1 MKRILAGFIALVMI
15 ITVVPNVA
23 TRVTAAENGAI
34 FNVTGYRADAGQYV
48 FAFAMDGATSEGDK
62 YWNCGAP
69 VVIDGMAVG
78 DTSVVNWLGDV
89 AGSNQ
94 MYMVIQA
101 SAFESDVASTAAL
114 GKHTIVLQK
123 GTDIGGITVANDVA
137 FLIEGTSIVEKTV
150 VTLSLNNVGA
160 QDFSTRYL
168 FTFEVEGTEVTDR
181 FWNDNVVYIDGVA
194 KTGDGVNYAYG
205 NETQLLFCL
214 DYSFVES
221 GKSYAAEIGT
231 HDLTIKAGT
240 ILGPDCVIGNTLS
253 YKIEGQVVSPSV
265 PQEIVTLTDRDS
277 FGSTDGNGFYFVV
290 SPADSYPND
299 ESWGTNTFFSSGG
312 IYIDG
317 ELQSDVFLKKILNN
331 LYYVCLADV
340 NKSVSANQVV
350 TVDGSIRNDDVEVV
364 FTKTSFIFTG
374 SEWNLYTA
382 VPEEPEKPDESET
395 IEFKFTGI
403 NKAFLHTTNDWFIY
417 LDTSVLMPG
426 TPDSTTYRLE
436 VSVDGNDLGE
446 QNFTL
451 AADNKNPLFLALSQ
465 SQLQVGDK
473 AKEITIKAKSGEE
486 VSLTEDFTFYLNTDG
501 TFTTT
506 PIADRENW
514 SEEPYKVY
522 DLFELESTSSIEVPN
537 DAYFNLTDLKQS
549 SNVGLKAHVKVDYK
563 NEYQDYTLS
572 ISKSVANNVWV
583 PSGYSVKIYPIIG
596 KISLFGENPDVPL
609 ASVLCEDVK
618 ADFDIEYGLVNMVE
632 NSQIV
637 ARKLYVKVNGLEVAT
652 YFDTNLDYELGTYV
666 PAYAYSHESDFK
678 VVLESISNKGY
689 VLVNKTPVVQDI
701 SKVMDD
707 LSSIKVTS
715 ESVNYIGEMKNSQNI
730 ALKTQVIIKSD
741 FDTYEDPRYDEFKI
755 GIGQTDANTLWDL
768 EHSGYEVWFRPGM
781 VYIGAG
787 DSEPVAYTSYE
798 LPDKFTLEFGTYNIE
813 IQKGGKKTGDYG
825 RVVYVKMD
833 GVEVLS
839 WTDKDFQ
846 RPLGK
851 HAMVYA
857 TKSVDLTLKS
867 LISDKYLIRKKNT
880 VVDLYDA
887 CGLSEVNLDK
897 ANLTKLGELPK
908 STSVALRMK
917 VKMNTTCEELKLAI
931 SKTVNDN
938 FWDIDRSGWEFWFK
952 PASGQI
958 FIGYEHEYYGAVVGH
973 EFSKN
978 FVLEIGER
986 DVVYNDG
993 TKYGREIYIKID
1005 GEEVLT
1011 WIDTDYSRKLGTYV
1025 SAWTSKNGKVTLS
1038 SLTTKGYVPVESTY
1052 TTKDF
1057 YDASSYASVDL
1068 VKNDC
1073 LNLGTLDNFINSSIK
1088 MNVKV
1093 NKDAYEFKIATAK
1106 TSDNTIWDI
1115 EASGWQ
1121 FWFRPSSNQVF
1132 IGYGMSEYAEVIG
1145 HEFSEEFELEIGTRN
1160 VHFKNGKFYGVCVF
1174 VNIDGEEV
1182 LSWIDTDTSRTLGKN
1197 IIAYAS
1203 GDADVRISTLYETQ
1217 TLPVSYVVNGKES
1230 DTCDLVSVIPQ
1241 VVLGKPSKVNV
1252 TVKKTSDLYV
1262 VYEAFKLS
1270 GKEIEALSE
1279 NSGTYS
1285 YLLEKPSKSDA
1296 IQLEIRTQKITVD
1309 TPVVLDFFDVTGV
1322 SSRTIKTQ
1330 EDAALGNMIYDGNAC
1345 RANSAMRC
1353 VIDFSNIVNNVRFSL
1368 LGDWISVWGYSGFI
1382 VNFSGGKILIQYP
1395 ATQRTLAEE
1404 QCALIQPGSSV
1415 VVEAGIVKCYVDGV
1429 YKFDRYYVKAGEDT
1443 DELEMVTWYDS
1454 TWRGGYGTGVNARGT
1469 DEEGEYFTLRSTKNV
1484 YSITDISAKSEKE
1497 KLGSYTQF
1505 GNTEYALSYSK
1516 EAVEGSK
1523 TFIKI
1528 CPKEGMKLQSLTVNG
1543 KRVKAT
1549 LAKDGTYIYEFTI
1562 RENVKF
1568 AYTLAKGGTNK

>member
-15 ITVVPNVA
+15 ITAVPNVA
-23 TRVTAAENGAI
+23 TRVVAAENGAI

-48 FAFAMDGATSEGDK
+48 FTFTMDGATSEGDK

-69 VVIDGMAVG
+69 VVIDGMAAG
-78 DTSVVNWLGDV
+78 DTSVVNWLGDT

-94 MYMVIQA
+94 MHLVIQA
-101 SAFESDVASTAAL
+101 SAFESDETSTAAI
-114 GKHTIVLQK
+114 GKHTVVLQK

-160 QDFSTRYL
+160 QDFATRYL
-168 FTFEVEGTEVTDR
+168 FTFDVEGTEVTDR
-181 FWNDNVVYIDGVA
+181 FWNDNVVYVDGVA
-194 KTGDGVNYAYG
+194 KTGEGVNYACSS
-205 NETQLLFCL
+205 ETQLLFCL

-221 GKSYAAEIGT
+221 GKSYATEIGT

-253 YKIEGQVVSPSV
+253 YKIDGQVVSASV

-277 FGSTDGNGFYFVV
+277 SGSTDGNGFYFVV
-290 SPADSYPND
+290 NPTDSYPND

-317 ELQSDVFLKKILNN
+317 ELQSDVFLKKVLNN

-340 NKSVSANQVV
+340 NKSVAANQVV

-374 SEWNLYTA
+374 SEWNIYTA
-382 VPEEPEKPDESET
+382 VPEEPELPGESET

-417 LDTSVLMPG
+417 LDTSVLVPG

-436 VSVDGNDLGE
+436 VNVDGNDLGE

-451 AADNKNPLFLALSQ
+451 ASDNKNPLFLALSQ

-473 AKEITIKAKSGEE
+473 AVEIVVKTKTGEE
-486 VSLTEDFTFYLNTDG
+486 VTLVEDFTFYLNVDG

-514 SEEPYKVY
+514 SEEPYTVY
-522 DLFELESTSSIEVPN
+522 DLFDLESTSSIEVVN

-549 SNVGLKAHVKVDYK
+549 TNVGLKAHVIAEYT
-563 NEYQDYTLS
+563 NEYQDYTFA

-583 PSGYSVKIYPIIG
+583 PSGYSVKIYPMRG
-596 KISLFGENPDVPL
+596 MLCLFGENPDVPL
-609 ASVLCEDVK
+609 ASALCEDVK
-618 ADFDIEYGLVNMVE
+618 TDFDIEYGLVNMVE

-678 VVLESISNKGY
+678 LVLESISNKGY
-689 VLVNKTPVVQDI
+689 VLVNKAPVVQDI
-701 SKVMDD
+701 SEVMDD
-707 LSSIKVTS
+707 LSSIKVTP
-715 ESVNYIGEMKNSQNI
+715 ESVNYIGEMKNSRNI

-741 FDTYEDPRYDEFKI
+741 FDTYVDPRYDEFKI

-768 EHSGYEVWFRPGM
+768 EQSGYEVWFRPDM

-787 DSEPVAYTSYE
+787 DSEPMAYTNYE

-825 RVVYVKMD
+825 RVVYVKID

-839 WTDKDFQ
+839 WTDKDFD

-857 TKSVDLTLKS
+857 TKSVDLRLKS
-867 LISDKYLIRKKNT
+867 LTSDKYLIRKRNT

-887 CGLSEVNLDK
+887 CGLSEVNLNK
-897 ANLTKLGELPK
+897 GNLTKLGELPK
-908 STSVALRMK
+908 STSVALRTK
-917 VKMNTTCEELKLAI
+917 VKMNTTCDELKLAI

-938 FWDIDRSGWEFWFK
+938 FWDLDKSGWEFWFR

-978 FVLEIGER
+978 FLLEIGER

-1011 WIDTDYSRKLGTYV
+1011 WIDKDYSRKLGTYV
-1025 SAWTSKNGKVTLS
+1025 SAWVSQNGNATLY
-1038 SLTTKGYVPVESTY
+1038 SLTTKGYVPVDSTY
-1052 TTKDF
+1052 TANDL
-1057 YDASSYASVDL
+1057 YDVSSYASVDL
-1068 VKNDC
+1068 IKNAC
-1073 LNLGTLDNFINSSIK
+1073 LNLGTLEDFVNHSIK
-1088 MNVKV
+1088 MNVKL
-1093 NKDAYEFKIATAK
+1093 NKSASEFKIATAK
-1106 TSDNTIWDI
+1106 TSDSTIWDI

-1121 FWFRPSSNQVF
+1121 FWFRPASNQIF
-1132 IGYGMSEYAEVIG
+1132 IGYGVSEYAEVIG
-1145 HEFSEEFELEIGTRN
+1145 YEFPEEFELEIGARN
-1160 VHFKNGKFYGVCVF
+1160 VHFKNGKFYGVRVF
-1174 VNIDGEEV
+1174 VNINGEEV
-1182 LSWIDTDTSRTLGKN
+1182 LSWIDTDASRELGNN
-1197 IIAYAS
+1197 IIAYAA
-1203 GDADVRISTLYETQ
+1203 GDADITLSTLYKTR
-1217 TLPVSYVVNGKES
+1217 TLPVSYLVNGEES
-1230 DTCDLVSVIPQ
+1230 DTCDLVSVTSQ
-1241 VVLGKPSKVNV
+1241 VVLGKPSKINV
-1252 TVKKTSDLYV
+1252 TVKKNPDLYV
-1262 VYEAFKLS
+1262 IYDSFKVND
-1270 GKEIEALSE
+1270 KEVEALSE
-1279 NSGTYS
+1279 TAGTYS
-1285 YLLEKPSKSDA
+1285 YLLENPTESDA
-1296 IQLEIRTQKITVD
+1296 IQLVIRTQKITVD
-1309 TPVVLDFFDVTGV
+1309 KPVILDFFDVAGV
-1322 SSRTIKTQ
+1322 ASRTVKTQ
-1330 EDAALGNMIYDGNAC
+1330 EDAAIGNMIYEGNAC
-1345 RANSAMRC
+1345 KANNAMKFA
-1353 VIDFSNIVNNVRFSL
+1353 IDFSNVVNNVRISL
-1368 LGDWISVWGYSGFI
+1368 FGDWTSIWGYSGFI
-1382 VNFSGGKILIQYP
+1382 VNFSGGKVLIQYP
-1395 ATQRTLAEE
+1395 ASQGTLAEG
-1404 QCALIQPGSSV
+1404 QCALIQPGNSV

-1429 YKFDRYYVKAGEDT
+1429 YKFDRYYVKAGEQPD
-1443 DELEMVTWYDS
+1443 DLEMVTWYDS

-1469 DEEGEYFTLRSTKNV
+1469 DEKGEYFTLRSTKNI
-1484 YSITDISAKSEKE
+1484 YSITDISSKEEKE
-1497 KLGSYTQF
+1497 KLDTYTQF
-1505 GNTEYALSYSK
+1505 GNAVYALYHST
-1516 EAVEGSK
+1516 EAAEGSK
-1523 TFIKI
+1523 VFIKI
-1528 CPKEGMKLQSLTVNG
+1528 CPKEGMKLQSLKVNG
-1543 KRVKAT
+1543 KTVKTT
-1549 LAKDGTYIYEFTI
+1549 LAEDGTYVYEFSI
-1562 RENVKF
+1562 KEDVKF
-1568 AYTLAKGGTNK
+1568 AYTLTKGGKN